1 MEIFKEIPDKS
12 IDLII
17 TDPPY
22 LIEKTNPYSETE
34 LGRSIQPM
42 FNELK
47 DNKLNKGF
55 NEKILDEMMRVMK
68 KPNLYIWCNVKQIP
82 QYIKY
87 FCIDRD
93 CKVEFII
100 WHKPNAMPLFNNKYL
115 TDKEYCLYFKKSGY
129 CQPENYQAAKTVYEI
144 PINIKD
150 KKKYGHPTIKPLE
163 IIENLVRNSSHEGDI
178 ILDPFIG
185 SGTTAVASIKNN
197 RQYIGMELN
206 EEYYK
211 IALKRIREI
220 ENKV

>member
-22 LIEKTNPYSETE
+22 LIE
-34 LGRSIQPM
+34 
-42 FNELK
+42 
-47 DNKLNKGF
+47 
-55 NEKILDEMMRVMK
+55 

-211 IALKRIREI
+211 IALKRIKEI